1 MTDFPRYAIYYAPE
15 PGSQLDRFGT
25 QCLGYDAHSGE
36 ELPFPADLTESLPDW
51 REVSGEPRKYGF
63 HATLKAPFF
72 LASGTT
78 EAALIEACEG
88 FARTP
93 RPIPLIRPVVDSIGG
108 FIAVVPTE
116 PVAELTRLAAD
127 CVRDFD
133 AYRAPLS
140 DADRA
145 RRQPA
150 ALTPRQRDYLD
161 RWGYPYVMDDFR
173 FHLTLTGRI
182 AAERREPVL
191 ALLRA
196 SFLAIG
202 IETLKIDRIALFH
215 QRDAGS
221 RFRVLDSWELRGA

>member
-1 MTDFPRYAIYYAPE
+1 MTDFPRYAIYYAAQPD
-15 PGSQLDRFGT
+15 SALDRFGR
-25 QCLGYDAHSGE
+25 QLIGYDAYGGD
-36 ELPFPADLTESLPDW
+36 ELAFPEHIAAQVPDW
-51 REVSGEPRKYGF
+51 RDLTADPRQYGF
-63 HATLKAPFF
+63 HATLKAPMA
-72 LASGTT
+72 LLPDADLTSLR
-78 EAALIEACEG
+78 AACAR
-88 FARTP
+88 FADAPRPVPVITP
-93 RPIPLIRPVVDSIGG
+93 RVDSISG
-108 FIAVVPTE
+108 FIALVPAA
-116 PVAELTRLAAD
+116 PSADLLQLAAE
-127 CVRDFD
+127 CVREFD
-133 AYRAPLS
+133 GFRAPLTA
-140 DADRA
+140 ADRA
-145 RRQPA
+145 RRNPA
-150 ALTPRQRDYLD
+150 ALTPRQRAHLD